1 MDFIKMGTRS
11 FVDVYEQM
19 IRNHNNRI
27 EDNVMDKRIDNTN
40 NPEQILKQADE
51 NEDDSEEDLN
61 LSDDEED
68 QNVEDEKEE
77 LDDEEGDQE
86 EDFNLDDG
94 DEQLDEEPQ
103 SQTNPEELNT
113 QNEVAFN
120 FPDALLTEFINT
132 VNQYTR
138 LCADIVQNKSVTKTK
153 QQSLDKLVGKM
164 KNLIQAAQKTEQ

>member
-1 MDFIKMGTRS
+1 MDFIKMGTQS
-11 FVDVYEQM
+11 FVDAYMKM
-19 IRNHNNRI
+19 INDSKNKPIIR
-27 EDNVMDKRIDNTN
+27 
-40 NPEQILKQADE
+40 QADE
-51 NEDDSEEDLN
+51 EQKKDQNQEEDLN
-61 LSDDEED
+61 LSDDDED
-68 QNVEDEKEE
+68 QNVEDEKEQV
-77 LDDEEGDQE
+77 DDEEGDQE